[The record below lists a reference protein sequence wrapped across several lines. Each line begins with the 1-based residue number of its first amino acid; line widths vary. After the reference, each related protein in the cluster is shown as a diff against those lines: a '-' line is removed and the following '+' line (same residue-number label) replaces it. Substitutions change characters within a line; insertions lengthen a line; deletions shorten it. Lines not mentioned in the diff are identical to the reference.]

1 MSPPTHIAAWRPGT
15 LLLAYR
21 AMDAELGQYLLLRM
35 SGEQADYQQAE
46 VCSFLRRACNS
57 TTATPRLKKGGG
69 PWLMKD
75 ATELRSGPEQASHRQ
90 ALAIV
95 AVNNAGIVTKANVAA
110 RKILNVE
117 ASGVESADLGSLIA
131 GVLKSGH
138 GAARATISMAGEA
151 QDRQDILVVLSEGSG
166 SEPVVA
172 APETATAEPVLA
184 ETERGEGAVADFI
197 AHELRNPL
205 SAILGISQVLED
217 RAASVSLEERREA
230 LQTIHSE
237 ADKALMILQGLLRL
251 AEARTRD
258 AVELTSVPLH
268 SVVRKVIA
276 SHSRRNP
283 HRFLTLSGD
292 SPLFAMANSMWV
304 ELAISNLL
312 SNAEKYTP
320 RDRRIEVVFHEV
332 GSWATI
338 LILDDGAGLR
348 PELYKTLWEIYS
360 RGPESG
366 VNVGGSGIGLAL
378 CKELIESM
386 GGHVWAGPGK
396 AGGSVFALSLPSTS
410 DMTVPA
416 PLMTPLSRTDWD
428 DARESVPVTV
438 WT

>member
-1 MSPPTHIAAWRPGT
+1 MKNV
-15 LLLAYR
+15 
-21 AMDAELGQYLLLRM
+21 
-35 SGEQADYQQAE
+35 ADL
-46 VCSFLRRACNS
+46 VR
-57 TTATPRLKKGGG
+57 
-69 PWLMKD
+69 
-75 ATELRSGPEQASHRQ
+75 GPEQAAHRQ
-90 ALAIV
+90 ALPIV
-95 AVNNAGIVTKANVAA
+95 AVNHAGVVTKANVAA

-117 ASGVESADLGSLIA
+117 GTEVEHTELGSLIA
-131 GVLKSGH
+131 SVLKSDRGR
-138 GAARATISMAGEA
+138 ARATLSVSGATH
-151 QDRQDILVVLSEGSG
+151 DTQDILVVLSEGG
-166 SEPVVA
+166 SPEPPPAVS
-172 APETATAEPVLA
+172 PETPPA
-184 ETERGEGAVADFI
+184 ETTVLERERGDGAVADFI

-205 SAILGISQVLED
+205 SAILGISQVLEE
-217 RAASVSLEERREA
+217 RSSSVTQEERREA
-230 LQTIHSE
+230 LQTIHAE

-251 AEARTRD
+251 AEARTRE

-292 SPLFAMANSMWV
+292 APLYAMANSMWV
-304 ELAISNLL
+304 ELALSNLL

-320 RDRRIEVVFHEV
+320 RDRRIEVVFHQV

-338 LILDDGAGLR
+338 LILDNGAGLR

-366 VNVGGSGIGLAL
+366 VSVGGSGIGLAL

-396 AGGSVFALSLPSTS
+396 AGGSVFALSLPSTC
-410 DMTVPA
+410 DMTVPP
-416 PLMTPLSRTDWD
+416 PLMTPLTQIEPEDN
-428 DARESVPVTV
+428 REAAAVAI

>member
-1 MSPPTHIAAWRPGT
+1 MKNAT
-15 LLLAYR
+15 
-21 AMDAELGQYLLLRM
+21 DAGK
-35 SGEQADYQQAE
+35 A
-46 VCSFLRRACNS
+46 
-57 TTATPRLKKGGG
+57 
-69 PWLMKD
+69 
-75 ATELRSGPEQASHRQ
+75 PEQGSHRQ
-90 ALAIV
+90 ALPII
-95 AVNNAGIVTKANVAA
+95 AVDPAGVITKANVAA
-110 RKILNVE
+110 RKVLNIQAGAE
-117 ASGVESADLGSLIA
+117 QTDLGSLVA
-131 GVLKSGH
+131 GILKSDRGRTH
-138 GAARATISMAGEA
+138 ATLRVSSDAHDS
-151 QDRQDILVVLSEGSG
+151 QDVLVVLSEASTTDPAPDSG
-166 SEPVVA
+166 
-172 APETATAEPVLA
+172 APAEA
-184 ETERGEGAVADFI
+184 ETGERERGSEGAVADFI

-217 RAASVSLEERREA
+217 RSSSVTHEERQEA

-258 AVELTSVPLH
+258 GVELTSVPLH

-292 SPLFAMANSMWV
+292 SPLYATANSMWV
-304 ELAISNLL
+304 ELALSNLL

-320 RDRRIEVVFHEV
+320 RDRRIEVVFHQV

-338 LILDDGAGLR
+338 LILDNGAGLR
-348 PELYKTLWEIYS
+348 PELYKTLWEIYT

-396 AGGSVFALSLPSTS
+396 SGGSVFALSLPSTC
-410 DMTVPA
+410 DMTVPP
-416 PLMTPLSRTDWD
+416 PLNTPLAEMESESR
-428 DARESVPVTV
+428 EMVPVAN